1 MLRTKTMTEA
11 AHPADPETDIERRLL
26 ETAVAEAR
34 ADRRVTVPHE
44 HVRQQMLQEI
54 ERLKRK
60 AAAG

>member
-1 MLRTKTMTEA
+1 MSET

-26 ETAVAEAR
+26 EAAVAAAR
-34 ADRRVTVPHE
+34 GDRRDAAPHE
-44 HVRQQMLQEI
+44 QVRQQMLQEI